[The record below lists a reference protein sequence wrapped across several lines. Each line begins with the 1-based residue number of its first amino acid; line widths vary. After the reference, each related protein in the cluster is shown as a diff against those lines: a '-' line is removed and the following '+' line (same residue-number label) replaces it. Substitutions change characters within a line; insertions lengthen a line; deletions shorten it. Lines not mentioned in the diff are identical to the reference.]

1 MKIKKNF
8 LIILL
13 STFNAFYSQTYNIKE
28 HKAWIHRDF
37 IDRHSKNMDIVYKR
51 AVNTRAL
58 AADTT
63 VIPLMPGWPV
73 NVGRWPRY
81 PMVYDFDKDGS
92 NELVITELVGS
103 GYIYIFRS
111 NGEMYSSCWPHRVG
125 QKAGFSTPAIADLNN
140 DGIPE
145 IIVVENTDVCADYF
159 PNGRVHVFE
168 PDGSYFSGW
177 PVVLGGTHE
186 WVNCVTVEDI
196 NGDGYKDIITGTETE
211 LYAYNYDGT
220 ILPGWPFRPGVDIG
234 LNVGPRSPIVVVD
247 LDGDGCSEIITGCCN
262 YDDPNGGK
270 NAIYVLRYDGTVLE
284 GFPVI
289 TDNWNYSLAA
299 ADMDG
304 DGEVEIYSHGEE
316 KYDRFG
322 RRDTTWRNDYYAYS
336 KLAFA
341 DVDRDGELELGFG
354 TAYHAYVFLVDKNG
368 DPLPG
373 WPVKTREG
381 GDIVDGNPLIGDIDG
396 DGEVEV
402 VITSYRTNVVFAW
415 NVDGTPVEG
424 FPIVSDGNCFRL
436 AMDDLDN
443 DGDIEIVS
451 TCGDS
456 FIYVWDCPWEIE
468 EPLLEWPVFQHD
480 ERHTGTYPSNGGVGV
495 EDLKTGHAGG
505 LFLSAHP
512 NPFNS
517 EATIYYRVGVS
528 THVELKIYDTLG
540 RDVCVLV
547 DGERL
552 SGSYRIRWKGI
563 DFNGRPV
570 TSGVY
575 ILRLKT
581 DRDVL
586 SRRVLFVR

>member
-1 MKIKKNF
+1 MKVKTILLVF
-8 LIILL
+8 LL
-13 STFNAFYSQTYNIKE
+13 STFHAFYSQTYNIKE
-28 HKAWIHRDF
+28 HKVWIHRDF
-37 IDRHSKNMDIVYKR
+37 IDRHCKNMDILYKR
-51 AVNTRAL
+51 AVTTRAL

-73 NVGRWPRY
+73 KVEMWPRY

-145 IIVVENTDVCADYF
+145 IIVVEDTDVCADYF

-177 PVVLGGTHE
+177 PVVLSGLHE
-186 WVNCVTVEDI
+186 WVCSVTIEDI
-196 NGDGYKDIITGTETE
+196 NGDGYKDIITGTERE

-373 WPVKTREG
+373 WPVKTRER

-402 VITSYRTNVVFAW
+402 VIASYRTNVVFAW

-424 FPIVSDGNCFRL
+424 FPLTTTSWNDKIAMSDLDSDGD
-436 AMDDLDN
+436 M
-443 DGDIEIVS
+443 EIIS
-451 TCGDS
+451 ACSDS

-468 EPLLEWPVFQHD
+468 NPLLEWPVFQHD
-480 ERHTGTYPSNGGVGV
+480 ERHTGTYPLSSTPVV
-495 EDLKTGHAGG
+495 EKGSSLPEGFE
-505 LFLSAHP
+505 LEQNFP

-517 EATIYYRVGVS
+517 STDIVYKIPYSGRVEISVYDIRGRLVRRLIDRYEEAGERRAVW
-528 THVELKIYDTLG
+528 DG
-540 RDVCVLV
+540 RDSSGTIVC
-547 DGERL
+547 G
-552 SGSYRIRWKGI
+552 
-563 DFNGRPV
+563 
-570 TSGVY
+570 GVY
-575 ILRLKT
+575 ILRLRAGRYSAERKIVFL
-581 DRDVL
+581 R
-586 SRRVLFVR
+586 